1 MFDLGKV
8 FFGFSDADTEANRN
22 PNEFKQVFF
31 DPNEHLKELVDGNRF
46 IVYGRKGEGK
56 TAYGAQIKL
65 TASENGVFAYQRSL
79 NNFNNLTFLQLKT
92 NETLGAN
99 PYISFWKAILLIESV
114 GMIYRYQPNIQVTD
128 FVNLADSLTRCGF
141 LSDDNDISVTVTKL
155 VELDTSINIRS
166 VVQRGKRWQQENQL
180 RGAEQIY
187 SAIKK
192 TIQTLYLDRKFVLI
206 LDGLDD
212 ILNNSEFKAEII
224 TGLIRAVDEI
234 NRTFCQTTLSLKC
247 IVFIRNDI
255 LNLCRDPNM
264 SKIVR
269 DSGIKLSWT
278 IPDDPFE
285 SDLLKLVGKRI
296 DVISGK
302 EDSLREVWSEV
313 FPEKICG
320 KEAID
325 YVLENVIYRP
335 RDVLQ
340 FFIEAQKE
348 FVRGR
353 RLTEEKI
360 QTALERYSDD
370 YFVDAMRDELTGFF
384 PDEVVTAL
392 PDILSKMGMR
402 FFYAYEFAEQCAKNP
417 VFTDVSTNMILERLF
432 QAGYV
437 GQHRPRERADFAVFS
452 YRNQR
457 EKFQEEHECIL
468 HRGLIRGLTI

>member
-1 MFDLGKV
+1 MYDLSKV
-8 FFGFSDADTEANRN
+8 FFGFSDADTEADRN
-22 PNEFKQVFF
+22 PKEFKEVFF
-31 DPNEHLKELVDGNRF
+31 DPHEYLRELIYGDRF
-46 IVYGRKGEGK
+46 VVCGRKGEGK

-65 TASENGVFAYQRSL
+65 TASENGVFSYQRSL
-79 NNFNNLTFLQLKT
+79 NNFNNSTFLKLKT
-92 NETLGAN
+92 NESLGGN

-128 FVNLADSLTRCGF
+128 FVNLEEALTRCGF

-166 VVQRGKRWQQENQL
+166 VVQHGKRHQQENRL

-187 SAIKK
+187 SAIKR
-192 TIQTLYLDRKFVLI
+192 TIETLYLDKKFVLI

-212 ILNNSEFKAEII
+212 ILNNSEFKAEIV

-234 NRTFCQTTLSLKC
+234 NRTFGKSTLSLKC
-247 IVFIRNDI
+247 VVFIRNDI

-278 IPDDPFE
+278 MPDDPFE
-285 SDLLKLVGKRI
+285 SDLLKLVSKRI

-302 EDSLREVWSEV
+302 ENSLREVWEDV
-313 FPEKICG
+313 FPDRICG
-320 KEAID
+320 KESID

-340 FFIEAQKE
+340 FFVEAQKE
-348 FVRGR
+348 FTKGK
-353 RLTEEKI
+353 RLTEEKV
-360 QTALERYSDD
+360 QAALARYSDD

-384 PDEVVTAL
+384 PDEVVTSL
-392 PDILSKMGMR
+392 PDILSKMGTQ
-402 FFYAYEFAEQCAKNP
+402 FFYPSEFAEQCAQNP
-417 VFTDVSTNMILERLF
+417 AFKDVSTNLVLEKLF
-432 QAGYV
+432 QAGYI
-437 GQHRPRERADFAVFS
+437 GQHRPRERTEFTVFS

-457 EKFQEEHECIL
+457 EKFQQEHECIL
-468 HRGLIRGLTI
+468 HRGLMRGLTI

>member
-1 MFDLGKV
+1 MFDLSKV
-8 FFGFSDADTEANRN
+8 FFGFSDADTEADRN
-22 PNEFKQVFF
+22 PKEFKRVFF
-31 DPNEHLKELVDGNRF
+31 DPHEYLKELIDGDSF

-65 TASENGVFAYQRSL
+65 TASENGIFAYQRSL
-79 NNFNNLTFLQLKT
+79 NNFNNSTFLQLKT
-92 NETLGAN
+92 NESLGGN

-128 FVNLADSLTRCGF
+128 FVNLVDALTKCGF
-141 LSDDNDISVTVTKL
+141 LADNNDISMTVTKL
-155 VELDTSINIRS
+155 VELDTAINIRS
-166 VVQRGKRWQQENQL
+166 VVQHGKRRQQENQL

-187 SAIKK
+187 SAIRK

-234 NRTFCQTTLSLKC
+234 NRAFSKTTLSLKC
-247 IVFIRNDI
+247 VVFIRNDI

-285 SDLLKLVGKRI
+285 SDLLKLVSKRI
-296 DVISGK
+296 DVVSGK

-313 FPEKICG
+313 FPDKICG
-320 KEAID
+320 KESID

-353 RLTEEKI
+353 RLTEEKV
-360 QTALERYSDD
+360 QAALERYSDD

-384 PDEVVTAL
+384 PDEVVTVL
-392 PDILSKMGMR
+392 PDVLSKMGMQ
-402 FFYAYEFAEQCAKNP
+402 FFYSSEFAEQCAKNP
-417 VFTDVSTNMILERLF
+417 AFADVSTNLILERLF
-432 QAGYV
+432 QAGYI
-437 GQHRPRERADFAVFS
+437 GQHRPRERTDFTVFS

-468 HRGLIRGLTI
+468 HRGLMRGLTI